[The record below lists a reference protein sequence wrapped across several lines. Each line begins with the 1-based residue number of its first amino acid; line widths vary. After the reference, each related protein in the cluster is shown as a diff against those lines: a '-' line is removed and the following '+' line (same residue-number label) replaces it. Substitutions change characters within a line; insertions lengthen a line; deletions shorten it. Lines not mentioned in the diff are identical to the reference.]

1 MDRLTNEDEAI
12 ISEISMLAK
21 VNKTVV
27 KTVLES
33 LFTYTM
39 FKLLENDNLDRSN
52 KSIVSTKIP
61 FFGNLVFKKDKDG
74 NIINSFFT
82 ASDFLKEVV
91 EVDNDKDLLFDLC
104 EKFLKISLN
113 LTKNCGEEEFND
125 C

>member
-1 MDRLTNEDEAI
+1 MDKLTNEEESI

-21 VNKTVV
+21 VNKVVV

-52 KSIVSTKIP
+52 KSIISTKIP

-74 NIINSFFT
+74 NITNSFFT

-91 EVDNDKDLLFDLC
+91 EVSNDKDLLFDLC

-113 LTKNCGEEEFND
+113 LTKDGEEECD
-125 C
+125 E

>member
-1 MDRLTNEDEAI
+1 MDKLTNEEESI

-21 VNKTVV
+21 VNKVVV

-39 FKLLENDNLDRSN
+39 FKLLENDNLDNTN
-52 KSIVSTKIP
+52 KSIVSAKIP
-61 FFGNLVFKKDKDG
+61 FFGNLVFKKDEDG

-91 EVDNDKDLLFDLC
+91 EVSNDKDLLFDLC

-113 LTKNCGEEEFND
+113 LTKDGEEECD
-125 C
+125 E